1 MIMSNVRVLQKDSD
15 FNTELNNA
23 GTKLVVADFFATW
36 CGPCHQIA
44 PKFDEFSISYPKA
57 VFLKVDVDQC
67 QETAQSQ
74 GVTAMPTFLFY
85 RNKVK
90 IDIVRGADPAAL
102 EEKIKKWYQDDDED
116 GDGDTRVKGHM
127 DLSSF
132 INKSECECLNESD
145 DHPMTHALTTKGGFL
160 ESDCDEQLIINIGFS
175 QAVKIHS
182 MRVEAPEENGP
193 KTLKVFI
200 NQPTTLDFDRADGM
214 EPVQQLTLTA
224 EDMKGGII
232 PLKFVKFQNVQN
244 VTVFVRDNQTGT
256 ETTQID
262 YIGFLGSPVSTTNMG
277 DFKRVAGKK
286 GESH

>member
-1 MIMSNVRVLQKDSD
+1 MSNVKIVADDSQ
-15 FNTELNNA
+15 FNVELTNA
-23 GTKLVVADFFATW
+23 GTRLVVVDFFATW
-36 CGPCHQIA
+36 CGPCRTIA
-44 PKFDEFSISYPKA
+44 PKFQELSMDYPKA

-67 QETAQSQ
+67 TDTAQSN
-74 GVTAMPTFLFY
+74 GITAMPTFIFF

-90 IDIVRGADPAAL
+90 VDRLSGADPGAL
-102 EEKIKKWYQDDDED
+102 EEKIKKWYQDDDDD

-145 DHPMTHALTTKGGFL
+145 DHPMTHALTAKGGFL

-182 MRVEAPEENGP
+182 MKLEAPEENGP
-193 KTLKVFI
+193 KTIKVFI
-200 NQPTTLDFDRADGM
+200 NQPTTLDFDRADSM
-214 EPVQQLTLTA
+214 EPVQQLQLTV
-224 EDMKGGII
+224 EDLKEGGII

-277 DFKRVAGKK
+277 EFKRVAGKK